1 MKHYQVVHIG
11 NYTKD
16 TIIDKSG
23 TRVVDGGGF
32 NYGARATVSFM
43 DAVAVVTKL
52 AEADT
57 HVIDNLQRWGIDTYA
72 IFSPHST
79 TLTLHYYSDNP
90 DEREMLVQS
99 LADPFVQEDLAGI
112 SADGY
117 ILAPSLKGEI
127 PASLIAHLSN
137 SGALV
142 AIDAQG
148 YIRVVEDSTIVYE
161 PWTEAT
167 TILPMVSILKV
178 DIAEAAFL
186 TGSDDRYEAVRR
198 LYAMGAKEILL
209 TWRDGALVHDGS
221 AMYEEQFKYSQ
232 LLGRSGRGDTCISS
246 YAAARLNASIPEALK
261 WSVAL
266 TSLKLEKEGPF
277 DRSAEEVADLVRHA
291 Y

>member
-1 MKHYQVVHIG
+1 MKHYSIIHIG

-23 TRVVDGGGF
+23 TRIVDGGGF

-43 DAVAVVTKL
+43 EKVAVVTKL
-52 AEADT
+52 AEPDAN
-57 HVIDNLQRWGIDTYA
+57 VIDHLQSWGIDTYP
-72 IFSPHST
+72 IFCSHST
-79 TLTLHYYSDNP
+79 SLTLHYYSDNP
-90 DEREMLVQS
+90 DEREMSVQS
-99 LADPFVQEDLAGI
+99 LADPFSKDDLAGI
-112 SADGY
+112 SADAY

-127 PASLIAHLSN
+127 PASLIAHLST

-148 YIRVVEDSTIVYE
+148 YIRAVQDTKIVYE
-161 PWTEAT
+161 PWAEASNV
-167 TILPMVSILKV
+167 LPMVAILKV
-178 DIAEAAFL
+178 DIAEATFL
-186 TGSDDRYEAVRR
+186 TGSDDRYEAARR
-198 LYAMGAKEILL
+198 LYAMGAKEVLL

-221 AMYEEQFKYSQ
+221 FMYEEQFKYTQ

-246 YAAARLNASIPEALK
+246 YAAARLNSSIPDALK

-277 DRSAEEVADLVRHA
+277 DRSAEEVTALVQRS